1 MKNVTVKKRQKI
13 SGTAVK
19 IVIGVVCAVLIAYML
34 SMLFML
40 FWGLLS
46 SFKSQDDF
54 AVNVLG
60 LPKINAPWKGKDDPR
75 SSYKYLVQFKNYKDV
90 ISQFRY
96 VAETSFYQGSKL
108 VSHTRQQSFFTLLL
122 SSVLYAAGN
131 GFLQAI
137 IPAIM
142 AYMCAKYAYKFS
154 KAVYMVVL
162 VVMTLPI
169 IGAYPSELILLRNL
183 GLYDTWY
190 GNFIQR
196 CSFTGMYFLVF
207 YELFKG
213 MPDTY
218 SEAAEIDGAS
228 QLVVMVRIYLPLA
241 AKMIASVFLIK
252 FIFFWNDFSSIELYM
267 PTHQTLAYYIYLLS
281 TNNTPET
288 TSDVPVTTP
297 LIISACMILAVP
309 TIILFLALQNKLMGS
324 MTLGGIKE

>member
-19 IVIGVVCAVLIAYML
+19 IVIGMVCAVLIAYML
-34 SMLFML
+34 SMIFML
-40 FWGLLS
+40 CWGLLS

-54 AVNVLG
+54 AMNVLG

-75 SSYKYLVQFKNYKDV
+75 SSYKYLVQFK
-90 ISQFRY
+90 
-96 VAETSFYQGSKL
+96 GSKL
-108 VSHTRQQSFFTLLL
+108 VSHTRQQSFFTLLS

-154 KAVYMVVL
+154 KVVYMVVL

-309 TIILFLALQNKLMGS
+309 TIILFLALQNKLIGS